1 MSSSTGTFPSGSVLE
16 KKEIH
21 VMWRL
26 GVFFAMLALATLP
39 APVVR
44 GGAPAGV
51 NATDLSMVDADFAF
65 QGEYAGGVKTPGGQ
79 EMRLGAQVI
88 ALGAGKFNAVI
99 YAGGLPGDGWTR
111 NDKSA
116 ALEGEKHGEAVVLKG
131 DGVSG
136 EIHAEKLTLQHADHP
151 GRAVLETVQRKSPT
165 LGAKPPEGAMV
176 IFDGSGTQMFV
187 EGRINEARL
196 LWAGATTRPL
206 PDSYK
211 LHLEFLSPYMP
222 DARGQ
227 GRANS
232 GVYLHD
238 CYEVQVLDSFG
249 LAGKDNECGGIYTV
263 KAPDVNAC
271 LPPLAWQTYDF
282 EFTAPKF
289 DTAGKKTLPAR
300 LTARHNGI
308 LIHDNIPLSH
318 TPGRKGEGPGPRGI
332 HLQAHGN
339 KVQYRNIWLVET
351 K

>member
-1 MSSSTGTFPSGSVLE
+1 
-16 KKEIH
+16 
-21 VMWRL
+21 MWRL

-131 DGVSG
+131 DGVSS

-187 EGRINEARL
+187 EGTINDARL
-196 LWAGATTRPL
+196 LWAGATTKPL

-211 LHLEFLSPYMP
+211 LHLEFLLPYMP
-222 DARGQ
+222 EARGQ

>member
-1 MSSSTGTFPSGSVLE
+1 
-16 KKEIH
+16 
-21 VMWRL
+21 MWRFSL
-26 GVFFAMLALATLP
+26 LFAVFVLAALP
-39 APVVR
+39 APVAR

-65 QGEYAGGVKTPGGQ
+65 QGEYAGGVKTPEGK
-79 EMRLGAQVI
+79 EMKLGAQVV
-88 ALGAGKFNAVI
+88 ALGGGKFSAVI
-99 YAGGLPGDGWTR
+99 YAGGLPGDSWSR
-111 NDKSA
+111 KDKSA
-116 ALEGEKHGEAVVLKG
+116 ALEGEKHGESVVLKG
-131 DGVSG
+131 DKVSG
-136 EIHAEKLTLQHADHP
+136 EIRAKKLTLKHADHP
-151 GRAVLETVQRKSPT
+151 GQAVLEAVERKSPT

-187 EGRINEARL
+187 EGSINDARL
-196 LWAGATTRPL
+196 LWAGATTKPL

-211 LHLEFLSPYMP
+211 LHLEFLLPYMP
-222 DARGQ
+222 EARGQ

-249 LAGKDNECGGIYTV
+249 LDGKDNECGGIYKV

-271 LPPLAWQTYDF
+271 FPPLAWQTYDF
-282 EFTAPKF
+282 EFTGPKF
-289 DTAGKKTLPAR
+289 DAAGKKTSPAR
-300 LTARHNGI
+300 LAARHNGI
-308 LIHDNIPLSH
+308 VIHDNIQLSH
-318 TPGRKGEGPGPRGI
+318 TAGRKDEGPGPRGI